1 MIRTISWALHE
12 LFHCPVSSIFNI
24 SENLCF
30 QCNICLHISML
41 ISSTVHGAFYYG
53 YICIVTIWLYCHIVS
68 LLYVWCCNL
77 MLPHFHS
84 NFITLISIFVNYL
97 DIMFSYCISGL
108 ISSLLFIE
116 FWLRLAVAPALVAI
130 VEVQDKL
137 VAGTSTRKNL
147 IVCFYEMPFFET
159 IFVLDM
165 VLHYV
170 LHGVFLLKI
179 CHQELV
185 GRCVQCFV
193 PMFCIIW
200 SC

>member
-1 MIRTISWALHE
+1 
-12 LFHCPVSSIFNI
+12 
-24 SENLCF
+24 
-30 QCNICLHISML
+30 
-41 ISSTVHGAFYYG
+41 
-53 YICIVTIWLYCHIVS
+53 
-68 LLYVWCCNL
+68 
-77 MLPHFHS
+77 
-84 NFITLISIFVNYL
+84 
-97 DIMFSYCISGL
+97 MFSYCISGL

-165 VLHYV
+165 VLHYA

-179 CHQELV
+179 CRQELV
-185 GRCVQCFV
+185 GRCVKCFV
-193 PMFCIIW
+193 PIFCII
-200 SC
+200 